1 MRYLKHKQLKNRLDI
16 MSKFAPLTI
25 FVILAWFLFDGLGR
39 DTKKLPSPL
48 VGKPFPNLMV
58 EDFKTA
64 ESYSTHSLLKD
75 QVSLVNMWASWCVT
89 CRAEHQMLMEIA
101 KTNSVQMVGVNYKD
115 TRKEGQVFLN
125 RLGNPY
131 DKIIFDESGKLG
143 LELGVYATPET
154 FVVDGQGIIRDKHI
168 GELTPSIWKERFL
181 PLIQQLKISAK
192 TNTPS

>member
-1 MRYLKHKQLKNRLDI
+1 MNKDKKLSIIAFNTAIL
-16 MSKFAPLTI
+16 PLVA

-48 VGKPFPNLMV
+48 IGKSFPNLEV
-58 EDFKTA
+58 EDFNTYKHYTTQSQLA
-64 ESYSTHSLLKD
+64 GNIT
-75 QVSLVNMWASWCVT
+75 LVNVWASWCVT

-101 KTNSVQMVGVNYKD
+101 QSSQVKMLGVNYKD
-115 TRKEGQVFLN
+115 SRKEGQFFLD

-131 DKIIFDESGKLG
+131 EQIIFDEQGKLG

-154 FVVDGQGIIRDKHI
+154 FLIDSQGIIRFKRI
-168 GELTPSIWKERFL
+168 GQLTPKIWKTQIL

-192 TNTPS
+192 TNT